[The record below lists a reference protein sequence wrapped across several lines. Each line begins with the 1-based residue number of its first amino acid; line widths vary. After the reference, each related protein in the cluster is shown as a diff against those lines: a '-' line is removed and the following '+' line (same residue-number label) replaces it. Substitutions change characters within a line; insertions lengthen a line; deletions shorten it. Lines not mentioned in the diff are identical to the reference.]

1 MAEHN
6 AGSLA
11 GQTALVT
18 GGARRLGAAMVRA
31 LHQAGAN
38 VAIHCRRSRAEAD
51 ALAAELDGHRP
62 GSTRVLVG
70 DLLEPADCIRVAT
83 EAGQAWRGLDIVVNN
98 ASSFYSTPV
107 GSISAENFD
116 DLIGSNLRAPVFI
129 AQAATPAL
137 RKSGGCIVNMADI
150 HGLRPR
156 DGYPVY
162 CAAKAGLVMLT
173 RALARELAPE
183 VRVNAIAPGSIL
195 WPEGEDD
202 ADAATRDAIVNATPL
217 RRRGEPDDITAT
229 LLYLVRDAP
238 FVTGEVV
245 TVDGGRGL

>member
-6 AGSLA
+6 ARSLA

-31 LHQAGAN
+31 LHHAGAN

-51 ALAAELDGHRP
+51 ALAAELDKHRP
-62 GSTRVLVG
+62 DSTRVLVG
-70 DLLEPADCIRVAT
+70 DLLEPTDCTRVAT
-83 EAGQAWRGLDIVVNN
+83 EAAQAWGRLDIVVNN
-98 ASSFYSTPV
+98 ASSFYATPI
-107 GSISAENFD
+107 GSITAETFD

-129 AQAATPAL
+129 VQAAAPAL
-137 RKSGGCIVNMADI
+137 RESSGCIVNMADI

-195 WPEGEDD
+195 WPEGEAD
-202 ADAATRDAIVNATPL
+202 ADPAAREAIVAATPL
-217 RRRGEPDDITAT
+217 QRRGEPDDITAT
-229 LLYLVRDAP
+229 LLYLVGDAP
-238 FVTGEVV
+238 FVTGQVV
-245 TVDGGRGL
+245 AVDGGRGL